1 MDIFIV
7 FVLMIVF
14 FVVPIFV
21 IKKRM
26 SKLRTELINEIG
38 DKLEK
43 SSSAYSTRELV
54 EIKMTMMNEQD
65 SDGYEKKSS
74 KIPDNVIGDL
84 NTIFVFEND
93 QMFYGHQITDFKDTV
108 ELATDDNDKWKNELV
123 LAVPRIPSKKDPNKL
138 VEAEAIIRIEWP
150 YDRSKLNEEE
160 LSVLDTIT
168 SSPLDYDMWV
178 TQTNTIREAQKDY
191 LIRVKPQKR
200 EELRE
205 RFRKAN
211 YDNDERRE
219 LSYIGEDSQLEYQR
233 SIREQERNN
242 PYKKQFESLQKEQHD
257 KNNKIKHI
265 NDKSKDKKKKG
276 FRVNSKH
283 IRLNNKYNSNDS
295 KKYSFNTN
303 MIDSLNA
310 ISDPK
315 GDLLS
320 EVFNQQSLKNTNS
333 QFKSEYVKKIY
344 DFYNQR

>member
-1 MDIFIV
+1 MVGSFLTLILAIGGTMAGFA
-7 FVLMIVF
+7 FGMIEDRLESKEENHENNNNNEST
-14 FVVPIFV
+14 PKSETKKMPDGV
-21 IKKRM
+21 I
-26 SKLRTELINEIG
+26 SK
-38 DKLEK
+38 
-43 SSSAYSTRELV
+43 
-54 EIKMTMMNEQD
+54 
-65 SDGYEKKSS
+65 
-74 KIPDNVIGDL
+74 L
-84 NTIFVFEND
+84 NTIYVFENRF
-93 QMFYGHQITDFKDTV
+93 MFYGHQITDFKDTV
-108 ELATDDNDKWKNELV
+108 ELATDDNDKWKDELI

-138 VEAEAIIRIEWP
+138 VEAEAIIRIRWP

-168 SSPLDYDMWV
+168 GSPLDHDMWV

-265 NDKSKDKKKKG
+265 NDVSKDKKKG
-276 FRVNSKH
+276 
-283 IRLNNKYNSNDS
+283 I
-295 KKYSFNTN
+295 
-303 MIDSLNA
+303 
-310 ISDPK
+310 
-315 GDLLS
+315 
-320 EVFNQQSLKNTNS
+320 
-333 QFKSEYVKKIY
+333 
-344 DFYNQR
+344 

>member
-1 MDIFIV
+1 
-7 FVLMIVF
+7 
-14 FVVPIFV
+14 
-21 IKKRM
+21 M

-108 ELATDDNDKWKNELV
+108 ELATDDNDNWKDELI
-123 LAVPRIPSKKDPNKL
+123 LAVPKIPSKDDPNKL
-138 VEAEAIIRIEWP
+138 VDAEAIIRIEWP

-160 LSVLDTIT
+160 LAVLDTIQNNE
-168 SSPLDYDMWV
+168 LDFDMWLA
-178 TQTNTIREAQKDY
+178 QTDTIREAQKDY
-191 LIRVKPQKR
+191 LIRVKAQKR

-211 YDNDERRE
+211 YNNDERRE

-242 PYKKQFESLQKEQHD
+242 PYKKQFESLQKEQKD
-257 KNNKIKHI
+257 NNNKIKHI
-265 NDKSKDKKKKG
+265 NDVSNDNKKK
-276 FRVNSKH
+276 R
-283 IRLNNKYNSNDS
+283 DQ
-295 KKYSFNTN
+295 
-303 MIDSLNA
+303 
-310 ISDPK
+310 
-315 GDLLS
+315 
-320 EVFNQQSLKNTNS
+320 E
-333 QFKSEYVKKIY
+333 
-344 DFYNQR
+344 